1 MNKSI
6 IMRSKDLLL
15 DLSIVHSSDINER
28 IGWVLENAGANW
40 LIERELVR
48 CPDSMVTLPPFIV
61 VSSTPVNG
69 VVGFRTGKRHIH
81 GIRLYESID
90 ATLFYRIWRNWE
102 FGKDKKKIM
111 AGFSGRY
118 RYIVPKNLQ
127 YIVQKWENAFTRYF
141 FKKGLGFSRRMRYHH
156 SYQIFSKIPQFFTI
170 NSKVETSMF

>member
-90 ATLFYRIWRNWE
+90 ATLFYRR
-102 FGKDKKKIM
+102 
-111 AGFSGRY
+111 
-118 RYIVPKNLQ
+118 
-127 YIVQKWENAFTRYF
+127 
-141 FKKGLGFSRRMRYHH
+141 
-156 SYQIFSKIPQFFTI
+156 
-170 NSKVETSMF
+170 